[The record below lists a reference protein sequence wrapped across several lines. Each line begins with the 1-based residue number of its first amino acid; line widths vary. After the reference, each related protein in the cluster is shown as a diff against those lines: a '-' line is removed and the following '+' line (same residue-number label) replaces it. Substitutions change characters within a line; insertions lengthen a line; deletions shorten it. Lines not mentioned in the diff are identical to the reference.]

1 MTVLPDHEIM
11 KMAGAGGIQGFIA
24 EHVQPASYDVRLGS
38 TFRVFHP
45 HRTGMVDLRDPSTWA
60 HLSEEKRVLPDNP
73 FILHSG
79 QFALGRTEEVF
90 DVPDDIV
97 VRLEGKST
105 IARLAMAIHVTG
117 GFVDPG
123 FEGSITLE
131 FVNFLPVPIKMWVGD
146 KIGQVCFMRMSSP
159 PAFPY
164 GTNPDYENRYKGQT
178 AATAARP
185 RPAPGVSA

>member
-1 MTVLPDHEIM
+1 MTVLADHEIIALAE
-11 KMAGAGGIQGFIA
+11 AGAIQGFVPA
-24 EHVQPASYDVRLGS
+24 HVQPASYDVRLGG

-45 HRTGMVDLRDPSTWA
+45 HRTGAVDLRDPESWA
-60 HLSEEKRVLPDNP
+60 QLSEEKRVRHGEP

-117 GFVDPG
+117 GFIDPG

-146 KIGQVCFMRMSSP
+146 KIGQVCFMRMSLP
-159 PAFPY
+159 PAYPY
-164 GTNPDYENRYKGQT
+164 GTNPDYANRYKGQT
-178 AATAARP
+178 AATAAKANP
-185 RPAPGVSA
+185 